1 LSEPTIR
8 TIDIGTKKKNFQE
21 FLMEQDLLNKTI
33 ELRMNSFKN
42 RDLKGPEL
50 KVNKTEHSKYN
61 LENFDYVK
69 ELVEKHKEKTRKYSV
84 ITQNPVIFEEYKDFT
99 ILYRRQDNM
108 VQKQKQEKTDEI
120 LSKIN

>member
-1 LSEPTIR
+1 
-8 TIDIGTKKKNFQE
+8 
-21 FLMEQDLLNKTI
+21 MEQDLLNKTI

-42 RDLKGPEL
+42 RDLRGPEL